1 MFKNSSIYTRL
12 FLLISILVTAFVA
25 SILIG
30 WLGFREAKNGIDEVY
45 QGSVEE
51 ILQLAIIRGQYEIE
65 FIDIIQKVD
74 DGIMS
79 WKEGVERISRA
90 INQIDTSL
98 ALYQQAIKQD
108 YEATGIPVEIQG
120 HIENLDRRIR
130 DSKPNLER
138 ALNIVK
144 HQDKEALHAFI
155 TQELFPMADPITT
168 ETDNLIKWHIAD
180 TKKDYQTALSH
191 VAFNQKLMITIFIL
205 ALILSIVTA
214 LLIIFSILKP
224 LKIAIQAMRRV
235 AMGEISDIE
244 IPIEGEGQTA
254 DEMGQFLRALRDMIN
269 YKKKIVEALKSV
281 SLGELNVQV
290 DPRSDKDILSK
301 SINQMIVSSKKMAE
315 ILTMFSQ
322 GNLNV
327 VVQPRSDHDEVGLAL
342 ANMLK
347 KLKQIIGSIQSD
359 IASLAT
365 SAEEISISISQVATG
380 SSETA
385 TAVAETTTTV
395 EELKQTAQISADKAK
410 EVLSSAEETLQIV
423 KNCEKLLQNTI
434 EDMSQINEKMRVIS
448 EGIINLSELGQTI
461 GEIIDSVNDLA
472 EQSNLLAVNAAIEA
486 AKAGEQGKGFGVV
499 AQEIRTLAEQSKAA
513 TVQVRAILNDIQ
525 NATSSAVLATEQG
538 SKAVD
543 KGVSQSVQ
551 TNESMRTLVVSMS
564 HVAQAANQIAISSQ
578 QQLVA
583 VDQVTLAMNNINE
596 ASNQH
601 VDNMKKIEN
610 AIFAL
615 SSIGRTLR
623 QIVAQF
629 NLASSVPNTEVISPS
644 MRIENQEEAAA
655 PSPNKLFSL
664 SGSS

>member
-12 FLLISILVTAFVA
+12 VLLISIIVIAFVG
-25 SILIG
+25 SSLIG
-30 WLGFREAKNGIDEVY
+30 WLGFQAAKHGLEDVY

-51 ILQLAIIRGQYEIE
+51 ILQVNIMRGQYEIE
-65 FIDIIQKVD
+65 IIDVVQKIR
-74 DGIMS
+74 DGLLS
-79 WKEGVERISRA
+79 WKEGEEKIRRA
-90 INQIDTSL
+90 INRIDA
-98 ALYQQAIKQD
+98 ALISYLQAIKQD
-108 YEATGIPVEIQG
+108 YRETEIPTDLQK
-120 HIENLDRRIR
+120 HIENLERRTR
-130 DSKPNLER
+130 DSLPDLKRLQE
-138 ALNIVK
+138 IVK
-144 HQDKEALHAFI
+144 RQDKEALSAFA
-155 TQELFPMADPITT
+155 TQELYPMIDPITIEIDHLIRWHVA
-168 ETDNLIKWHIAD
+168 ETRN
-180 TKKDYQTALSH
+180 DYHSSLSH
-191 VAFNQKLMITIFIL
+191 LAFNQNLMLIVFIL
-205 ALILSIVTA
+205 ALALSIATA
-214 LLIIFSILKP
+214 LFTIFSILKP
-224 LKIAIQAMRRV
+224 LKVAIQAMRKIAGGEVLDV
-235 AMGEISDIE
+235 AIE
-244 IPIEGEGQTA
+244 IENETA
-254 DEMGQFLRALRDMIN
+254 DEVGQFLQALRNMIN
-269 YKKKIVEALKSV
+269 YKKKIIEALKAV
-281 SLGELNVQV
+281 SFGELNIQV
-290 DPRSDKDILSK
+290 ETRSDKDVLSK
-301 SINQMIVSSKKMAE
+301 SINQMIASSKKMAE
-315 ILTMFSQ
+315 ILTIFAQ
-322 GNLNV
+322 GNLNIA
-327 VVQPRSDHDEVGLAL
+327 VQPRSDHDEVGLAL
-342 ANMLK
+342 VSMLK

-359 IASLAT
+359 IASLST
-365 SAEEISISISQVATG
+365 SAEEISVSVSQVATG

-395 EELKQTAQISADKAK
+395 EELKQTAQIAAEKAK

-434 EDMSQINEKMRVIS
+434 DDMSQINDKMRIIS
-448 EGIINLSELGQTI
+448 EGIIKLSELGQTI

-551 TNESMRTLVVSMS
+551 TNEAMRTLVASMS

-601 VDNMKKIEN
+601 VENMKKIEN

-615 SSIGRTLR
+615 SSIGRTLK

-629 NLASSVPNTEVISPS
+629 NLASSVPQAEPTSFSPQY
-644 MRIENQEEAAA
+644 ENHEEGSVAA
-655 PSPNKLFSL
+655 SSDKLFSL